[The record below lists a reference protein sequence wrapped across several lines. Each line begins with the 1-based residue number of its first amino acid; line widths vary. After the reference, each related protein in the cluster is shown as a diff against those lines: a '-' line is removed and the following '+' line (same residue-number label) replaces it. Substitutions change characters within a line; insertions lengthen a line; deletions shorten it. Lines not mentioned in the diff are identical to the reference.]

1 MLTGVVK
8 EIKPKENRVAM
19 TPAGVEQMVSHGHSV
34 LVEGGAGDGSG
45 FSDEDYVRAGGK
57 ICSSAKEIYKK
68 TK

>member
-1 MLTGVVK
+1 
-8 EIKPKENRVAM
+8 M